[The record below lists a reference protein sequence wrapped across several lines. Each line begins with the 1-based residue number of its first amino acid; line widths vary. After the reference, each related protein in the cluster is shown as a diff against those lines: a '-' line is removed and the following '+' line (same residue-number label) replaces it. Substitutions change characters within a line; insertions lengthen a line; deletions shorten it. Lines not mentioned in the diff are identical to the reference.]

1 VHSQWD
7 VVVGKRIF
15 EAQFSAECE
24 DTSYVLD
31 GILRIVSRAGV
42 LVELVADSLRWEALF
57 KDAETYEI
65 VNLTTISSEEL
76 QRISDKIIVLE
87 LIATDCKKGRRGRCS
102 PMNDEID
109 AEDLTVTIE
118 NERYVDDADD

>member
-1 VHSQWD
+1 M
-7 VVVGKRIF
+7 
-15 EAQFSAECE
+15 
-24 DTSYVLD
+24 LD
-31 GILRIVSRAGV
+31 AILRIVSRAGV

-65 VNLTTISSEEL
+65 VDLTTISSEEL
-76 QRISDKIIVLE
+76 QRISDEIIELK
-87 LIATDCKKGRRGRCS
+87 LIATRLCKKGRRGRCS

-118 NERYVDDADD
+118 NERYVGDADD